1 MLLLVTAAIWGFAFT
16 AQRSAMQYMGPF
28 TFNGIRFPMGSLF
41 LVPFVLFRMRN
52 PANAL
57 DHATG
62 KPLALKTAALASL
75 LAGSCLFIAVSLQ
88 QIGLMSTTAGNSGFI
103 TGLYVAFTPIFG
115 VFLGKKTG
123 LPTWIGAGFALTG
136 MFFLSAAEP
145 LLYAGPPGSNGKTIN
160 PGDLITAAS
169 AFFWTFH
176 VLIIDA
182 LVKRI
187 DPVALAS
194 GQFACCGLFSLAAA
208 LALRL
213 SVTGPANTAAEGLAP
228 VLRRLAETE
237 AFSLASLQAG
247 LIPLLFGGLVSTG
260 IAYTLQAVAQQHAPP
275 AHATIL
281 LSLEG
286 VFAVTGG
293 ALLLREPLG
302 TWTLWGFIL
311 MFCGMLTTQW
321 DVLRGR
327 RR

>member
-1 MLLLVTAAIWGFAFT
+1 MNKQALRADILLLITAAIWGFAFT
-16 AQRSAMQYMGPF
+16 AQRSGMEYMGPF
-28 TFNGIRFPMGSLF
+28 TFNGIRFLMGSLS
-41 LVPFVLFRMRN
+41 LIPFVLFRMGN

-57 DHATG
+57 A
-62 KPLALKTAALASL
+62 PKTAALASL

-88 QIGLMSTTAGNSGFI
+88 QIGLMYTTAGNSGFI

-115 VFLGKKTG
+115 LFLGKKTG

-145 LLYAGPPGSNGKTIN
+145 LLHAGSNGKTIN
-160 PGDLITAAS
+160 PGDLITAVS

-182 LVKRI
+182 LAKRI
-187 DPVALAS
+187 DPVTLAS
-194 GQFACCGLFSLAAA
+194 GQFACCGLFSLAAV

-213 SVTGPANTAAEGLAP
+213 AVTSPANGAAAGLAP
-228 VLRRLAETE
+228 ALYRLAETE
-237 AFSLASLQAG
+237 AFSLASLRAG
-247 LIPLLFGGLVSTG
+247 LIPLLYGGLFSAG
-260 IAYTLQAVAQQHAPP
+260 IAYTLQVAAQKYAPP

-286 VFAVTGG
+286 VFAVIGG

-302 TWTLWGFIL
+302 TWTLLGFIL

-321 DVLRGR
+321 DVILGR